1 MFLKDYLA
9 KLTNTLNE
17 YTDSGVIASSELSTD
32 FRSDKIGFLSGKISF
47 LDGSTLFFKEYLD
60 LRYRIDKKT
69 YSFHY
74 QAQDALL
81 RFRYDNALHKPDP
94 GFLEHKHVSDEI
106 IPAAIP
112 DLQEILEEIVQTY
125 FSE

>member
-9 KLTNTLNE
+9 NLTNALNDYAE
-17 YTDSGVIASSELSTD
+17 LGLIAASELSTD
-32 FRSDKIGFLSGKISF
+32 FRSDKIGFLSGKIAF
-47 LDGSTLFFKEYLD
+47 IDGSTLFFKEYLD
-60 LRYRIDKKT
+60 LRYRVDKKT

-74 QAQDALL
+74 QDCDALL

-94 GFLEHKHVSDEI
+94 GFLEHKHVADDI

-112 DLQEILEEIVQTY
+112 DLRDILEEIAQMY
-125 FSE
+125 FAE